1 MLRSVW
7 KKIAKKGGGG
17 NVDHD
22 PHVPVLLRSQFSLRC
37 QALQFWKFLNGF
49 AHTRFI
55 FNAAVVWG
63 GQVVET
69 KIYFRFRHS
78 TRPPSCRGK
87 IRAAHFPAN
96 V

>member
-1 MLRSVW
+1 M
-7 KKIAKKGGGG
+7 KKNCKKKRGGGR
-17 NVDHD
+17 NVGHD
-22 PHVPVLLRSQFSLRC
+22 PMYLCFYDH
-37 QALQFWKFLNGF
+37 KFPYVVRHFNLKKFFGF

-87 IRAAHFPAN
+87 IRAAQFPAD

>member
-1 MLRSVW
+1 MG
-7 KKIAKKGGGG
+7 KKKKKKGGG
-17 NVDHD
+17 NVGHD
-22 PHVPVLLRSQFSLRC
+22 PMYLCFYDHNFPYVFRHFN
-37 QALQFWKFLNGF
+37 FKNYFDF
-49 AHTRFI
+49 AHTRLI